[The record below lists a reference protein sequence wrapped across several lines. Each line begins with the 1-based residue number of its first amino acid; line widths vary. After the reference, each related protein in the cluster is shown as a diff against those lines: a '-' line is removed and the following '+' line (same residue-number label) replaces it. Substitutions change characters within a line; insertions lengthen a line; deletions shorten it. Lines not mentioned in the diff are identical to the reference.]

1 MMAGGPGILNRPRH
15 SGTLHTAGPLW
26 WCTAPDAAAT
36 HQCDHRVGGEC
47 DVLGCMAPLPW
58 RLNTNN
64 TTVGPCSATLV
75 RAGHGHVM
83 STLYAPVWARA
94 APHSVRDNAR
104 TPPWCGAEPPCRRA
118 GLDDAYSYLGGASTG
133 RTSLWGSWRA
143 RVSLATP
150 WWCHPRHGGA
160 VTQPVG
166 QPPPAPL
173 CLQCLSQLS
182 LAQSMMRCCYV
193 GCVRCSRTHSLLSK
207 GARMYTTLR
216 VSYGYTTCCR
226 CS

>member
-1 MMAGGPGILNRPRH
+1 MERCTRQHHAGGARHQTMLRPT
-15 SGTLHTAGPLW
+15 SATNVFAK
-26 WCTAPDAAAT
+26 DASYWAAWLQYQGRSIRT
-36 HQCDHRVGGEC
+36 T
-47 DVLGCMAPLPW
+47 LPW
-58 RLNTNN
+58 AHSST
-64 TTVGPCSATLV
+64 TLV
-75 RAGHGHVM
+75 RAGYGHGM
-83 STLYAPVWARA
+83 GTLCAPVWARA